1 VLKDL
6 SYWLNKSYQEKI
18 LLTGIIYLHR
28 IIDPRLGGTARKN
41 LEMFKKLC
49 GEESYGA
56 VVLAT
61 TMWER
66 VPPGEG
72 DRREQELRATGEFY
86 KSMLD
91 NGAHLL
97 RHMDNRNSAM
107 AILSHLINRG
117 KTTVLAMQ
125 HEMSEQNL
133 ELQQTAAGKELNSE
147 ILRQTEMFNI
157 RLRETEAR
165 MQQALEE
172 KDDQLARDLASQQDE
187 LNQRILEAQRGR
199 EELQVT
205 MQKLFEQKE
214 KQFNEMRKQYEEER
228 KQREEALQ
236 QRDEQLNEFKK
247 ALKRAEEL
255 AAAKTREYEEEI
267 ELRKKQLEETES
279 VVGEL
284 YLRNVEALIAQKE
297 EYEKKVREN
306 LARAQEEEYRQRS
319 ERMKQEYETNLS
331 LVRQRQALIQQPAF
345 YPGAAAGARSGVG
358 LKVGTMVAGSAAG
371 AVAAHVAPLAI
382 GAAAAVCVVM

>member
-1 VLKDL
+1 
-6 SYWLNKSYQEKI
+6 
-18 LLTGIIYLHR
+18 
-28 IIDPRLGGTARKN
+28 
-41 LEMFKKLC
+41 MFKKLC

-66 VPPGEG
+66 VPPDEG

-147 ILRQTEMFNI
+147 ILRQTEMFNN

-205 MQKLFEQKE
+205 MQKLFVEKE
-214 KQFNEMRKQYEEER
+214 KQFNEMKKQYEEER

-236 QRDEQLNEFKK
+236 KRDEQLNDFKK

-284 YLRNVEALIAQKE
+284 YLRNVEALIAQKD

-331 LVRQRQALIQQPAF
+331 LVRQRQMLMQQPAF
-345 YPGAAAGARSGVG
+345 IP
-358 LKVGTMVAGSAAG
+358 
-371 AVAAHVAPLAI
+371 APQRVLILAL
-382 GAAAAVCVVM
+382 G